1 MSKHADQ
8 GHGCSHKDHEEN
20 HICRII
26 IRKDLDRVR
35 KLVANAQFYCK
46 NCGRAAASGENL
58 CNPSKI

>member
-8 GHGCSHKDHEEN
+8 YCGCSQKDHEDN

-26 IRKDLDRVR
+26 IRKDLDKIR
-35 KLVANAQFYCK
+35 KLVAGAQFYCK
-46 NCGRAAASGENL
+46 NCGRAAAAAENL